1 MPEMIEV
8 QIDSVRVHLMTPQR
22 LVVLK
27 QIGSERYLPIWVG
40 PYEAEAI
47 TVALQEVEMIRPLT
61 HDLLKN
67 VFGAFNARIKRIE
80 IVKLQN
86 EIFYGSIVAEV
97 DGREVNVDSR
107 PSDAIALSVRAH
119 VPILVHHS
127 VMDEAGMILVPY
139 SGYSYDGMF
148 VLADAL
154 IEVHPAP
161 VLTLP
166 QTAPSAADESPA
178 GKCLRFPVGTPLT
191 EMERDTILATL
202 DTDFPDELKKT
213 IASVPYA
220 AAGKMGLQFR
230 RRFWEEDDG
239 IFGGTSRR
247 TSLVWTWLMRSL

>member
-86 EIFYGSIVAEV
+86 EIFYGNIVAEV
-97 DGREVNVDSR
+97 DGREIDVDSR

-119 VPILVHHS
+119 VPILVHQA
-127 VMDEAGMILVPY
+127 VMEEAGIIPEQDMPE
-139 SGYSYDGMF
+139 
-148 VLADAL
+148 DA
-154 IEVHPAP
+154 EAP
-161 VLTLP
+161 EQAEPEPL
-166 QTAPSAADESPA
+166 SEE
-178 GKCLRFPVGTPLT
+178 GT
-191 EMERDTILATL
+191 ERLSVFE
-202 DTDFPDELKKT
+202 DFLEKLEFDKPDDKPDEDDDPSGPGPSDKPKK
-213 IASVPYA
+213 P
-220 AAGKMGLQFR
+220 KKK
-230 RRFWEEDDG
+230 
-239 IFGGTSRR
+239 
-247 TSLVWTWLMRSL
+247 

>member
-97 DGREVNVDSR
+97 DGREVDVDSR

-127 VMDEAGMILVPY
+127 VMEEAGIIPEQDV
-139 SGYSYDGMF
+139 SEETG
-148 VLADAL
+148 VAEKA
-154 IEVHPAP
+154 EPAP
-161 VLTLP
+161 LSEESTERLSVFEDFLEKLEFDKSDDEEKPDDEDT
-166 QTAPSAADESPA
+166 SASDKP
-178 GKCLRFPVGTPLT
+178 T
-191 EMERDTILATL
+191 
-202 DTDFPDELKKT
+202 
-213 IASVPYA
+213 
-220 AAGKMGLQFR
+220 
-230 RRFWEEDDG
+230 
-239 IFGGTSRR
+239 
-247 TSLVWTWLMRSL
+247 

>member
-80 IVKLQN
+80 IIKLQN
-86 EIFYGSIVAEV
+86 EIFYGSIIAEV

-119 VPILVHHS
+119 VPILVHYT
-127 VMDEAGMILVPY
+127 VMDEAGIIPEQDV
-139 SGYSYDGMF
+139 SEEENE
-148 VLADAL
+148 A
-154 IEVHPAP
+154 IEKSEPAP
-161 VLTLP
+161 L
-166 QTAPSAADESPA
+166 SEES
-178 GKCLRFPVGTPLT
+178 T
-191 EMERDTILATL
+191 ERLSIFE
-202 DTDFPDELKKT
+202 DFLEKLEFDK
-213 IASVPYA
+213 SD
-220 AAGKMGLQFR
+220 
-230 RRFWEEDDG
+230 EEDKPDDDPPASDG
-239 IFGGTSRR
+239 PKKKK
-247 TSLVWTWLMRSL
+247 

>member
-86 EIFYGSIVAEV
+86 EFFTA
-97 DGREVNVDSR
+97 
-107 PSDAIALSVRAH
+107 ALSRKWMGEKSMS
-119 VPILVHHS
+119 I
-127 VMDEAGMILVPY
+127 
-139 SGYSYDGMF
+139 
-148 VLADAL
+148 
-154 IEVHPAP
+154 PAP
-161 VLTLP
+161 RT
-166 QTAPSAADESPA
+166 
-178 GKCLRFPVGTPLT
+178 R
-191 EMERDTILATL
+191 
-202 DTDFPDELKKT
+202 
-213 IASVPYA
+213 
-220 AAGKMGLQFR
+220 
-230 RRFWEEDDG
+230 
-239 IFGGTSRR
+239 SRYR
-247 TSLVWTWLMRSL
+247 CGHMSRSLSTSA

>member
-86 EIFYGSIVAEV
+86 EIFYGSIIAEV

-127 VMDEAGMILVPY
+127 VMEEAGIVPEQDV
-139 SGYSYDGMF
+139 SEES
-148 VLADAL
+148 AL
-154 IEVHPAP
+154 PEKSEPAP
-161 VLTLP
+161 LSEEGTERLSVFEDFLEKLEFDKDDEDKP
-166 QTAPSAADESPA
+166 DDDAPASDKP
-178 GKCLRFPVGTPLT
+178 
-191 EMERDTILATL
+191 
-202 DTDFPDELKKT
+202 KK
-213 IASVPYA
+213 P
-220 AAGKMGLQFR
+220 KKK
-230 RRFWEEDDG
+230 
-239 IFGGTSRR
+239 
-247 TSLVWTWLMRSL
+247 

>member
-97 DGREVNVDSR
+97 DGREIDVDSR

-119 VPILVHHS
+119 VPILVHPT
-127 VMDEAGMILVPY
+127 VMEEAGIIPEQDMPEE
-139 SGYSYDGMF
+139 
-148 VLADAL
+148 AETPEQA
-154 IEVHPAP
+154 EPAP
-161 VLTLP
+161 MSEEGTERLSVFEDFLEKLEFDKP
-166 QTAPSAADESPA
+166 DDRPDDDEDASASDKP
-178 GKCLRFPVGTPLT
+178 
-191 EMERDTILATL
+191 
-202 DTDFPDELKKT
+202 KK
-213 IASVPYA
+213 P
-220 AAGKMGLQFR
+220 KKK
-230 RRFWEEDDG
+230 
-239 IFGGTSRR
+239 
-247 TSLVWTWLMRSL
+247 